1 MVEVWVMT
9 IALVLL
15 LALSG
20 VWLYQSL
27 FDINIQYI
35 DADEKRERIKRE
47 LKMFCLVIILFLILY
62 IFALGTTAGGIKWTK
77 LL

>member
-15 LALSG
+15 LALAG
-20 VWLYQSL
+20 FWLYQSL
-27 FDINIQYI
+27 CDINIQYI

-62 IFALGTTAGGIKWTK
+62 MFGLGTTAGGLK
-77 LL
+77 